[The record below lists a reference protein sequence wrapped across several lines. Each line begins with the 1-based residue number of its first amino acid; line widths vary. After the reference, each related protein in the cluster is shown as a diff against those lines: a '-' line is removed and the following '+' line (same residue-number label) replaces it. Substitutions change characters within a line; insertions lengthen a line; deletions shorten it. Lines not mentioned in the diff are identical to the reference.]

1 MKELRV
7 PYAASVLDRSSELRL
22 DKQGLE
28 ERWKRA
34 KIIHI
39 ARQRFLT
46 DGSKLTFLSADQ
58 IENLDKKFSEGL
70 KIFLGIANG
79 VDYFAYCTDVSQVE
93 LTSFDEGGDSNYLT
107 LREVDGIF
115 SEFDIAICMHAQS
128 LSNWHHAHPKC
139 AKCGKD
145 TRPEKGGSI
154 RICESCGAEHFPR
167 VDPAI
172 IVLLRDRQDR
182 IILGRQK
189 IWPAKRFSCFA
200 GFVEP
205 GESFEQTVER
215 EVLEEAGVAVS
226 EIKYLTSQPW
236 PFPASLM
243 ISFEAVTD
251 TPDLVKP
258 DGEEIEAIKVLSRE
272 QFEAELA
279 NEVLLLPPKVSV
291 ARKMIE
297 VWHLDVAL

>member
-22 DKQGLE
+22 DKQGLAE
-28 ERWKRA
+28 SWKSA
-34 KIIHI
+34 KIIHL

-46 DGSKLTFLSADQ
+46 DNSKLTFLSADQ
-58 IENLDKKFSEGL
+58 IATLDKKFSEGL

-79 VDYFAYCTDVSQVE
+79 VHYFAYCTDVSQVE

-115 SEFDIAICMHAQS
+115 SEFEIAICMHAQS

-145 TRPEKGGSI
+145 TNPEKGGSI

-279 NEVLLLPPKVSV
+279 SEELLLPPKVSV

-297 VWHLDVAL
+297 AWRRA

>member
-22 DKQGLE
+22 DKQALA
-28 ERWKRA
+28 ERWQSA

-58 IENLDKKFSEGL
+58 IATLDKKFSEGL

-79 VDYFAYCTDVSQVE
+79 VHYFAYCTDVSQVE

-115 SEFDIAICMHAQS
+115 SEFEIAICMHAQS

-145 TRPEKGGSI
+145 TKPEKGGSI
-154 RICESCGAEHFPR
+154 RLCESCGAEHFPR

-215 EVLEEAGVAVS
+215 EVLEEAGVTVS

-251 TPDLVKP
+251 TPELVKP

-279 NEVLLLPPKVSV
+279 SEELLLPPKVSV

-297 VWHLDVAL
+297 AWRRA

>member
-22 DKQGLE
+22 DKQGLA
-28 ERWKRA
+28 ERWKSA
-34 KIIHI
+34 KIIHL

-46 DGSKLTFLSADQ
+46 DGTKLTFLSADQ
-58 IENLDKKFSEGL
+58 IANLDKKFSEGL

-93 LTSFDEGGDSNYLT
+93 LTSFDEGGDGNYLT

-115 SEFDIAICMHAQS
+115 SEFDIAICMHAQTV
-128 LSNWHHAHPKC
+128 SNWHHAHPKC

-189 IWPAKRFSCFA
+189 VWPAKRFSCFA

-215 EVLEEAGVAVS
+215 EVLEEAGVSVS

-251 TPDLVKP
+251 TPELVKP

-279 NEVLLLPPKVSV
+279 SEELLLPPKVSV

-297 VWHLDVAL
+297 AWRRA

>member
-22 DKQGLE
+22 DKQGLAE
-28 ERWKRA
+28 SWKSA
-34 KIIHI
+34 KIIHV

-46 DGSKLTFLSADQ
+46 DGSKLIFLSADQ
-58 IENLDKKFSEGL
+58 IVTLDKKFTEGL

-79 VDYFAYCTDVSQVE
+79 VPYFAYCTDLSEFE
-93 LTSFDEGGDSNYLT
+93 LTSFDEGGDRNYLT

-115 SEFDIAICMHAQS
+115 NDFEVAICMHAQS
-128 LSNWHHAHPKC
+128 VSNWHHAHPKC

-145 TRPEKGGSI
+145 TKPEKGGSI
-154 RICESCGAEHFPR
+154 RLCESCGTEHFPR

-189 IWPAKRFSCFA
+189 VWPAKRFSCFA

-205 GESFEQTVER
+205 GESFEQTVIR
-215 EVLEEAGVAVS
+215 EVLEEAGVSVS

-251 TPDLVKP
+251 TPELVKP

-279 NEVLLLPPKVSV
+279 SEELLLPPKVSV

-297 VWHLDVAL
+297 AWRRA

>member
-22 DKQGLE
+22 DKQGLA
-28 ERWKRA
+28 ERWQNA

-58 IENLDKKFSEGL
+58 IANLDKKFSEGL

-93 LTSFDEGGDSNYLT
+93 LTSFDEGGDGNYLT

-115 SEFDIAICMHAQS
+115 SEFDIAICIHAQS
-128 LSNWHHAHPKC
+128 VSNWHHAHPKC

-215 EVLEEAGVAVS
+215 EVLEEAGVSVS

-251 TPDLVKP
+251 TPELVKP
-258 DGEEIEAIKVLSRE
+258 DGEEIEAIKVLSRA

-279 NEVLLLPPKVSV
+279 SEELLLPPKVSV

-297 VWHLDVAL
+297 AWRRA

>member
-22 DKQGLE
+22 DKQGLAE
-28 ERWKRA
+28 SWKRA

-46 DGSKLTFLSADQ
+46 DGAKLTFLSADQ
-58 IENLDKKFSEGL
+58 IATLDKKFSDGL

-79 VDYFAYCTDVSQVE
+79 VNYFAYCTDVSQIE
-93 LTSFDEGGDSNYLT
+93 LTSFDESGDSNYLT

-128 LSNWHHAHPKC
+128 LSNWHHTHPKC

-145 TRPEKGGSI
+145 TKPEKGGSI
-154 RICESCGAEHFPR
+154 RLCESCGAEHFPR

-215 EVLEEAGVAVS
+215 EVLEEAGVSVS

-251 TPDLVKP
+251 TPELVKP
-258 DGEEIEAIKVLSRE
+258 DGEEIESIKVLTRE

-279 NEVLLLPPKVSV
+279 SEELLLPPKVSV

-297 VWHLDVAL
+297 AWRRA